1 MGLTIDIKKVNDTI
15 YILYNNEVIGDLDKV
30 QPLDELKTLETLIKA
45 LKIFEDTKLYYPI
58 RRQIE
63 LRLARLL
70 AKFATL
76 GDNNGST

>member
-1 MGLTIDIKKVNDTI
+1 MSLTVDIKKVNDTN